1 MTGRLDRLRAMVEE
15 HDLDAVLVSSP
26 ANRFYL
32 SGFLSDD
39 DGGQTTAALLVRSDV
54 ATLMTGATNLGWA
67 QGSARDVDVLEWQ
80 RPWPRFVA
88 ERIREAGWRRVGFED
103 HAITVAAFRSLRE
116 AAGAAVLFAPL
127 GSRVDRL
134 RRKKDAIEQAAM
146 ADVLAITDRA
156 FSRAIGELTVGMTER
171 EFAWRIDRALR
182 EEGASGSAF
191 PTIVASG
198 PNASRPHHAPTDR
211 PVQEGEP
218 VIVDM
223 GAKLGGYNGDLSRTI
238 WLGKADPRLTEIIG
252 VIADAHAAAWDA
264 VRAGAQA
271 KDVHDV
277 AESVAAAAGYE
288 DQYLHGTGHGLGI
301 EVHEAPSCGTA
312 TKDVLQAGD
321 VLTIEPGI
329 YLDGWGGVRIEDV
342 GIVTDDGFHRLT
354 TAVRQRAEN

>member
-1 MTGRLDRLRAMVEE
+1 MTSRLDRLRAMLQEY
-15 HDLDAVLVSSP
+15 DLDAVLVSSP

-39 DGGQTTAALLVRSDV
+39 DGGQTTAALLVGANV

-67 QGSARDVDVLEWQ
+67 HGSARDVDVLEWK

-88 ERIREAGWRRVGFED
+88 ERIREAGWSRVGFED
-103 HAITVAAFRSLRE
+103 SSMTVAAFRSLRE
-116 AAGAAVLFAPL
+116 EVGPAVLFAPF

-134 RRKKDAIEQAAM
+134 RRTKDGTEQAAM
-146 ADVLAITDRA
+146 AGVLALTDRA
-156 FSRAIGELTVGMTER
+156 FDRAIAELAVGITER
-171 EFAWRIDRALR
+171 ELAWRIDRALR

-198 PNASRPHHAPTDR
+198 PNASRPHHAPSDR
-211 PVQEGEP
+211 PIQEGEP

-223 GAKLGGYNGDLSRTI
+223 GAKLGGYNGDLTRTV
-238 WLGKADPRLTEIIG
+238 WLGQADPRLTEIVG
-252 VIADAHAAAWDA
+252 VVSEAHSVAWNA

-271 KDVHDV
+271 KDVHDA
-277 AESVAAAAGYE
+277 AESVAAAAGSE
-288 DQYLHGTGHGLGI
+288 DHYLHGTGHGLGI

-312 TKDVLQAGD
+312 TEDILQEGD

-329 YLDGWGGVRIEDV
+329 YLAGWGGVRIEDV
-342 GIVTDDGFHRLT
+342 GIVREDGFHRLT
-354 TAVRQRAEN
+354 RAVRQRP